1 MPPPVLAHNDGST
14 MNHLATISYV
24 ITAIGVLFVAASV
37 IADLSPF
44 WMLIGILL
52 VIAGIVKVAVVQI
65 WQRIAG
71 L

>member
-1 MPPPVLAHNDGST
+1 MK
-14 MNHLATISYV
+14 HLATISYL
-24 ITAIGVLFVAASV
+24 ITATGALLVAASV
-37 IADLSPF
+37 IADLSPL
-44 WMLIGILL
+44 WLLIGILL

>member
-1 MPPPVLAHNDGST
+1 MPPPVLAYNDGSS
-14 MNHLATISYV
+14 MKHLATISYL
-24 ITAIGVLFVAASV
+24 ITATGALLVAASV
-37 IADLSPF
+37 IADLSPL
-44 WMLIGILL
+44 WLLIGILL